1 MSDFISQFAASS
13 EGIFE
18 PIKYVFD
25 ELFKVASP
33 LVEVAKGASKLIGMF
48 ASEHPSVLSFNA
60 H

>member
-25 ELFKVASP
+25 QLFMVSSR
-33 LVEVAKGASKLIGMF
+33 LVDVAKGASELIGMF
-48 ASEHPSVLSFNA
+48 A
-60 H
+60 

>member
-25 ELFKVASP
+25 ELFLVASP

-48 ASEHPSVLSFNA
+48 A
-60 H
+60 